1 MAGGKKGGS
10 WTAWVAT
17 AGLAL
22 ASAGGF
28 LAWKHQELLTAWKVH
43 QLPQAGIAEQR
54 QILSSLAE
62 NPDLSTGW
70 LLYSLSQSTTPE
82 EAEALGQGLVQI
94 SENLSEEALDTHV
107 ARAAS
112 LFKTMEPF
120 AQAETMTWL
129 AKAFSTE
136 TSPTLTER
144 RSTAIRRLMDS
155 AYLSEENS
163 VQAAAL
169 QMSVGILKQNPPAE
183 VMGSIKQLVSA
194 GAKSESSQV
203 QIQAITV
210 ALNPKTD
217 CLQEV
222 AICLK
227 SPHKEVRQAAILAL
241 GPASE
246 TIMDEVLLPSLH
258 DEDQTIVHLTETAL
272 QARGLREDQIRLGKL
287 MADPKPV
294 KRLEV
299 LDHLSATRDIDPMI
313 WLKKMSNDPSPAV
326 RAAAARAMIQEKV
339 TTNGN
344 NDRKTEKLDMSE
356 SVKRLAGF
364 YEETK
369 PVNR

>member
-1 MAGGKKGGS
+1 MAGGNKGGS
-10 WTAWVAT
+10 LTTWVAT

-22 ASAGGF
+22 TSAGGV

-70 LLYSLSQSTTPE
+70 LLYSLSQSTSPE
-82 EAEALGQGLVQI
+82 EAEALGQGLVQV
-94 SENLSEEALDTHV
+94 SEDLSEETLDTHL

-112 LFKTMEPF
+112 LFKSMEPF
-120 AQAETMTWL
+120 AQAETMAWL

-136 TSPTLTER
+136 SSPTLTER
-144 RSTAIRRLMDS
+144 RSTATRRLLDS

-169 QMSVGILKQNPPAE
+169 QMSAGILKQNPPPE
-183 VMGSIKQLVSA
+183 VLGSIKQLVSA
-194 GAKSESSQV
+194 GARSESSLV

-326 RAAAARAMIQEKV
+326 RAAAARAMIQEKG
-339 TTNGN
+339 TTNGKSE
-344 NDRKTEKLDMSE
+344 RQIEKLDMSE
-356 SVKRLAGF
+356 SVNRLAGF
-364 YEETK
+364 YEEK
-369 PVNR
+369 NR

>member
-10 WTAWVAT
+10 LTPWVAT

-22 ASAGGF
+22 ASAGGV

-70 LLYSLSQSTTPE
+70 LLYSLSQSSSPE
-82 EAEALGQGLVQI
+82 EAEALGQGLVQL
-94 SENLSEEALDTHV
+94 SENLSEEALDTHL

-112 LFKTMEPF
+112 LFKSMEPF
-120 AQAETMTWL
+120 AQAETMAWL
-129 AKAFSTE
+129 AKAFSKE
-136 TSPTLTER
+136 TSTTLTES
-144 RSTAIRRLMDS
+144 RSKTSRRLLDS

-169 QMSVGILKQNPPAE
+169 QMSAGILKQNPPAE
-183 VMGSIKQLVSA
+183 ILGSIKQLVSA
-194 GAKSESSQV
+194 GAKSDSSIV

-299 LDHLSATRDIDPMI
+299 LDHLSTTRDIDPMI

-326 RAAAARAMIQEKV
+326 RAAAARAITLEKELSNEL
-339 TTNGN
+339 TGN
-344 NDRKTEKLDMSE
+344 KSVINEKNE
-356 SVKRLAGF
+356 SVSKI
-364 YEETK
+364 TK
-369 PVNR
+369 IYQK

>member
-1 MAGGKKGGS
+1 
-10 WTAWVAT
+10 
-17 AGLAL
+17 
-22 ASAGGF
+22 
-28 LAWKHQELLTAWKVH
+28 VH
-43 QLPQAGIAEQR
+43 QLPQVGIAEQR
-54 QILSSLAE
+54 QILSRLAE

-70 LLYSLSQSTTPE
+70 LLYSLSQSSSPE
-82 EAEALGQGLVQI
+82 EAEALGQGLVQV
-94 SENLSEEALDTHV
+94 SENLSEEALDSHL
-107 ARAAS
+107 ARAAF
-112 LFKTMEPF
+112 LFKSMEPF
-120 AQAETMTWL
+120 AQAETMAWL
-129 AKAFSTE
+129 AKAFANK

-144 RSTAIRRLMDS
+144 RSTATKRLLDS
-155 AYLSEENS
+155 AYLSEENA

-169 QMSVGILKQNPPAE
+169 QMSVGILKQNPTPE

-194 GAKSESSQV
+194 GAKSESSLV

-227 SPHKEVRQAAILAL
+227 SPHREVRQAAILAL

-246 TIMDEVLLPSLH
+246 TTMDEVLLPSLH

-326 RAAAARAMIQEKV
+326 RAAAARALNQERTSPSENQTAKASLREMNETV
-339 TTNGN
+339 
-344 NDRKTEKLDMSE
+344 KKLDS
-356 SVKRLAGF
+356 F
-364 YEETK
+364 YKEYPTSK
-369 PVNR
+369 

>member
-1 MAGGKKGGS
+1 MAEKKGGS
-10 WTAWVAT
+10 LTTWVAT

-22 ASAGGF
+22 TSAGGV

-62 NPDLSTGW
+62 NPDSSTGW
-70 LLYSLSQSTTPE
+70 LLYSLSQSSSPE
-82 EAEALGQGLVQI
+82 EAEALGQGLVQV
-94 SENLSEEALDTHV
+94 SENLSEEALDTHL

-112 LFKTMEPF
+112 LFKSMEPF
-120 AQAETMTWL
+120 AQTETLAWL

-144 RSTAIRRLMDS
+144 RSAATKRLLDS
-155 AYLSEENS
+155 AYFSEENA
-163 VQAAAL
+163 VQTAAL
-169 QMSVGILKQNPPAE
+169 QMSVGILKQNPTSE

-194 GAKSESSQV
+194 GAKSESSLV

-222 AICLK
+222 DICLK

-246 TIMDEVLLPSLH
+246 TIMNEVLLPSLH
-258 DEDQTIVHLTETAL
+258 DEDQTIVHLTEMAL

-313 WLKKMSNDPSPAV
+313 WLKKMSKDPSPAL
-326 RAAAARAMIQEKV
+326 RAAAARAMNQEKGI
-339 TTNGN
+339 TNGN
-344 NDRKTEKLDMSE
+344 SERQTDKLDMSE
-356 SVKRLAGF
+356 SVKRVADF
-364 YEETK
+364 YRGK
-369 PVNR
+369 SR

>member
-10 WTAWVAT
+10 LTPWVAT
-17 AGLAL
+17 AGLGL
-22 ASAGGF
+22 ASAGGV

-70 LLYSLSQSTTPE
+70 LLYSLSQSTSPE

-120 AQAETMTWL
+120 AQAETMAWL
-129 AKAFSTE
+129 AKAFSNE
-136 TSPTLTER
+136 TSPTLNER
-144 RSTAIRRLMDS
+144 RSTATRRLLDS

-169 QMSVGILKQNPPAE
+169 QMSVGILKQNPPPE
-183 VMGSIKQLVSA
+183 VLGSIKQLVSA
-194 GAKSESSQV
+194 GAKSESSLV

-326 RAAAARAMIQEKV
+326 RAAAARAITLEKELS
-339 TTNGN
+339 NEL
-344 NDRKTEKLDMSE
+344 TENKPVINEKNE
-356 SVKRLAGF
+356 SVSKI
-364 YEETK
+364 TK
-369 PVNR
+369 IYQK